1 MQRLKAVILVG
12 GPGTRLQP
20 LTEATPKSVVPV
32 LNIPFMEHTFA
43 YLRHFG
49 IEDIVLTL
57 NYLPE
62 VIQGYFGDG
71 SRCGVRLTYCLEE
84 EPLGTAGAVKN
95 AESFLD
101 GTFFVLNGDIF
112 TDLNL
117 SDMLACHRD
126 NKSMATISLY
136 WVEDPVGLG
145 VVETGSGLRVKR
157 FIEKPPPG
165 EAPTSWINS
174 GVYILEPEALGQV
187 PADCHYMFER
197 GLFPRLLDAGDPVYG
212 FQHAGYWMDMGT
224 PEKYFRLNCD
234 LLLSEAGS
242 PLVGDV
248 ASDGIRCGDG
258 VDIHPSAALMAP
270 VIIGNRCRIGRGASV
285 RGPVVIGN
293 NCRLEDDVS
302 VESAVLWDN
311 INVGSGAR
319 LGHCIVSSS
328 VDIEGG
334 QEVVGCVVTP
344 SRTAPLSR

>member
-1 MQRLKAVILVG
+1 LQRLKAVILVG

-20 LTEATPKSVVPV
+20 LTDATPKSVVPV

-43 YLRHFG
+43 YLKHFG

-71 SRCGVRLTYCLEE
+71 SRCGVRLSYCLEE

-101 GTFFVLNGDIF
+101 GTFLVLNGDIF

-117 SDMLACHRD
+117 ADMLACHRA

-174 GVYILEPEALGQV
+174 GFYILEPEALRQV
-187 PADCHYMFER
+187 PADCHYMFEN
-197 GLFPRLLDAGDPVYG
+197 GLFPRLLDTGAPVYG
-212 FQHAGYWMDMGT
+212 FQHAGYWMNMGT
-224 PEKYFRLNCD
+224 PELYFRLNCD
-234 LLLSEAGS
+234 LLLSETAS
-242 PLVGDV
+242 PLIGDIRTD
-248 ASDGIRCGDG
+248 AIRCGDG

-270 VIIGNRCRIGRGASV
+270 VVVGDGCRIGKGVSI
-285 RGPVVIGN
+285 RGPVVIGR
-293 NCRLEDDVS
+293 NCHLGEDVS

-311 INVGSGAR
+311 IDVGSSAR
-319 LGHCIVSSS
+319 LGHCIVSSD
-328 VDIEGG
+328 VTIGEN
-334 QEVVGCVVTP
+334 QEVIGCVVTP